1 MRAWHSRR
9 SGACRALPDA
19 VLSAPMDSI
28 KLVIDFILHVDKHL
42 LELASTYGSWVYAI
56 LFGIV
61 FMETGL
67 VVTPFLPGDS
77 LLFAAGALAGAGA
90 LDVSIVVPLLIA
102 AAVIGDNVNY
112 AIGRR
117 IGPRVFHE
125 GNRFLKQEYLLR
137 THDFYEKHG
146 GKTIV
151 LARFVPI
158 VRTFAPFVAGIGRM
172 EYRKFMAYN
181 VAGGVLWVCF
191 FCLLGYFFGGLPW
204 VKEHFSVA
212 VIAIIILSLVP
223 MVVEVWKARVRKPVS
238 GDRRHG

>member
-1 MRAWHSRR
+1 
-9 SGACRALPDA
+9 
-19 VLSAPMDSI
+19 
-28 KLVIDFILHVDKHL
+28 
-42 LELASTYGSWVYAI
+42 
-56 LFGIV
+56 
-61 FMETGL
+61 
-67 VVTPFLPGDS
+67 
-77 LLFAAGALAGAGA
+77 
-90 LDVSIVVPLLIA
+90 
-102 AAVIGDNVNY
+102 
-112 AIGRR
+112 
-117 IGPRVFHE
+117 
-125 GNRFLKQEYLLR
+125 
-137 THDFYEKHG
+137 
-146 GKTIV
+146 
-151 LARFVPI
+151 